1 MSYKRVCLKTVV
13 IMLIMGFLVYFAN
26 STSYSS
32 EDSNNAPSIHCKLH
46 KFFAAVFV
54 LAHMNIIYGR
64 WRAIAAGPTKKLS
77 SELSS
82 GRIVFLRSVHLQS
95 RFPVIYMF
103 IPTF

>member
-46 KFFAAVFV
+46 KFFAGVFV
-54 LAHMNIIYGR
+54 LAHRNIIYGR
-64 WRAIAAGPTKKLS
+64 WRAIATGPTKKLS
-77 SELSS
+77 TELSS
-82 GRIVFLRSVHLQS
+82 GLIVF
-95 RFPVIYMF
+95 
-103 IPTF
+103 